1 MPDQESFS
9 ASLRLAGCS
18 VFSDEAGLLSAPVA
32 PEALV
37 LLTEDEGSL
46 LLALPDTLSGL
57 LETDDVPLPEEAEE
71 LLPEDAALSAL
82 LPEAEEALLS
92 ALLEETESA
101 SVLPEDGSAL
111 LDALPEETLSVLLDA
126 SELAALLALEA
137 VLSALLAEEDALPE
151 DAEDE
156 PVLAEVLDD
165 ALEEELE
172 AALPEPDELLLAES
186 DSLSTLEE
194 LLAEVMPL
202 TVTSSVLLVTVQSL

>member
-46 LLALPDTLSGL
+46 LFALPDTLSGL

-92 ALLEETESA
+92 ALLEAELA
-101 SVLPEDGSAL
+101 SSLLEDESAL
-111 LDALPEETLSVLLDA
+111 LDAA
-126 SELAALLALEA
+126 ELAALLALEA
-137 VLSALLAEEDALPE
+137 MLSALLAEEDALPE

-156 PVLAEVLDD
+156 LVLAEVLDD